1 MRQTRTREREKEK
14 RNIPTCVRKT
24 SPSYP
29 QRECRLE
36 HPHIR
41 GEDQMSPVISSVA
54 KGTSPHTWGR
64 HTSNLPVFLHQGDI
78 PTYVGK
84 TEANEIRD
92 RRSGNIP
99 TYVGKTLKMLSKIRH
114 LTFRKVPNL
123 VTFKSH
129 PEPSEKF
136 RIPFLSFIRLSK
148 RFVPPNFCRLE
159 RPLYNT

>member
-1 MRQTRTREREKEK
+1 MRQKRKREREKEK
-14 RNIPTCVRKT
+14 RNRNIPTHVGKT

-41 GEDQMSPVISSVA
+41 GEDGSSPSLSCRR
-54 KGTSPHTWGR
+54 KGTGTSPHTWGR
-64 HTSNLPVFLHQGDI
+64 RRMELEIVLSN
-78 PTYVGK
+78 
-84 TEANEIRD
+84 R
-92 RRSGNIP
+92 NIP
-99 TYVGKTLKMLSKIRH
+99 TYVGKTLKMSSKIRH

>member
-1 MRQTRTREREKEK
+1 MYATNTNERARKREE
-14 RNIPTCVRKT
+14 
-24 SPSYP
+24 
-29 QRECRLE
+29 E
-36 HPHIR
+36 HPHVCE
-41 GEDQMSPVISSVA
+41 EDQSFLPSARMPFV
-54 KGTSPHTWGR
+54 TSPHTWGR
-64 HTSNLPVFLHQGDI
+64 PDEPRYFLGRQRDI